1 MIFLFDGEK
10 SIFALTK
17 SFEIL
22 LKLLPIMIDY
32 FGVTFTLVLFTY
44 ILLGEILQGI
54 LMEALSKKHTRIFNA
69 KNI

>member
-1 MIFLFDGEK
+1 
-10 SIFALTK
+10 
-17 SFEIL
+17 
-22 LKLLPIMIDY
+22 MIDY